1 MTENDAFPEV
11 AHILLSAGCVP
22 IETATHVEVT
32 VTVTV
37 KVDPTQDPEV
47 GVTV

>member
-1 MTENDAFPEV
+1 MVKVPVLQIVVVLLAIV
-11 AHILLSAGCVP
+11 AAGL
-22 IETATHVEVT
+22 T

-37 KVDPTQDPEV
+37 KVFPAHDPEV